1 MSRAEYMRDYRARKK
16 ARPVENAVTDGR
28 MLGWDCP
35 ICDQHVTS
43 MIVLNDENRAR
54 IAELEEEIR
63 HLKAELAKRP
73 GHQASGVTYPMAEKP
88 IDIGPQLE
96 RFNTRP
102 FTPVPK
108 GK

>member
-1 MSRAEYMRDYRARKK
+1 MPSRAEYFRDYRARKK

-35 ICDQHVTS
+35 NCGQHVTS

-63 HLKAELAKRP
+63 HLKAELAKRAAAIEALP
-73 GHQASGVTYPMAEKP
+73 EPTLGLKGGVNRADAVA
-88 IDIGPQLE
+88 IARGG
-96 RFNTRP
+96 FNTRP
-102 FTPVPK
+102 F
-108 GK
+108 